1 MHKMSLLRQSTDRNL
16 SAGLSISQT
25 SCINGIFVMLIFLSH
40 FCSYID
46 TSTMPYFEGYLRVRT
61 FLGQMVVAPFLF
73 FSGYGVM
80 EQIQKKKTNYINT
93 MPRKR
98 IFKTWLHFALAVILY
113 FGVSVYLQKRYA
125 LKTII
130 LAFTGWTSL
139 GNSNWYMFAILLMY
153 LNIYISCKYFK
164 GNKVLVSCFILSICY
179 LLAVRF
185 FQNGSWWYNT
195 IMCFP
200 AGVFISWYKD
210 DICRFLDHK
219 YFIAFIICI
228 IVMLTASHFR
238 NYLIAY
244 EIMSIFLCFAIIL
257 FCSFI
262 KMENSLFAFLGK
274 YSFEIYIL
282 QRIPMI
288 LFQKFFSGYTY
299 MSVCLLATVILAI
312 LFKKLEKTADKM
324 LNI

>member
-1 MHKMSLLRQSTDRNL
+1 
-16 SAGLSISQT
+16 
-25 SCINGIFVMLIFLSH
+25 MLIFLSH

-46 TSTMPYFEGYLRVRT
+46 TSTLPYFSGYLRLRT

-80 EQIQKKKTNYINT
+80 EQVQKKKISYINA
-93 MPRKR
+93 MPKKR

-113 FGVSVYLQKRYA
+113 FGLSVYLQKNYT

-153 LNIYISCKYFK
+153 LNIYVSCKYFK
-164 GNKVLVSCFILSICY
+164 ENKVWVSCFILTTFY
-179 LLAVRF
+179 LFVVRF
-185 FQNGSWWYNT
+185 FQDGSWWYNT

-200 AGVFISWYKD
+200 AGVFISYYKNE
-210 DICRFLDHK
+210 ICRLLDHK

-228 IVMLTASHFR
+228 VIMLTASHFR

-244 EIMSIFLCFAIIL
+244 EMMSIFLCFAIIL
-257 FCSFI
+257 FCTFV
-262 KMENSLFAFLGK
+262 KVENRLFMFLGK

-288 LFQKFFSGYTY
+288 VFQKHLSGYTY
-299 MSVCLLATVILAI
+299 MGVCLLVSIILAI
-312 LFKKLEKTADKM
+312 VFKKLEKAADT
-324 LNI
+324 LFNI